1 MIFLQIDPGVSNNLL
16 QYGVLGAFS
25 VLLIGALIFIF
36 KMLVDQQEKRFEQVN
51 KELDVERNARIRLQE
66 KIDNYME
73 EDREKIMKL
82 MEDILRVLS
91 KVDNKL

>member
-1 MIFLQIDPGVSNNLL
+1 M
-16 QYGVLGAFS
+16 QYGVLRCLFGAAYR
-25 VLLIGALIFIF
+25 GAHLYF
-36 KMLVDQQEKRFEQVN
+36 KMLVDQQEALRAGEQRTGC
-51 KELDVERNARIRLQE
+51 ERNARILQE